1 MRNHPHLKKGTAL
14 TSVLSLGLIACLS
27 EGMSLRCLAIPPRD
41 VVEEMLS
48 QRSTTGG
55 SAGASAENGKQIEV
69 AIESPDEDEEDQ
81 PVHRKD
87 FAWLGVSTIEA
98 SDVLASQL
106 NLSPGAG
113 LVITYVSRGSPAS
126 RAGLQKHDV
135 LVEFDDQSL
144 VHPAQLRKLVRA
156 HKVGETIKVDYFRA
170 GKHQTASVTL
180 GKLAAH
186 LGASDE
192 EQKDLQQKLHDLQG
206 QLKDLHIDVAI
217 RDQMN
222 AARVAFNNFKFDNQ
236 KVQEEIRNGME
247 EARKA
252 LHEALKNSTN
262 ADSTLNPLR
271 KVIEDLAG
279 TSVAVGNNATVTVR
293 SSAKGARSLVNT
305 DDNGTIVIV
314 ANPTLHLTAHD
325 KKGKLLFDGEI
336 ESADQRD
343 KVPPEVWKRTEPLLD
358 KLNANQ
364 AEQQETKK

>member
-1 MRNHPHLKKGTAL
+1 MSNYLHLKKVTGW
-14 TSVLSLGLIACLS
+14 TSVFVVGLIAGLS
-27 EGMSLRCLAIPPRD
+27 EGISSRCFALPPRG

-55 SAGASAENGKQIEV
+55 SASASAENGNRVEV
-69 AIESPDEDEEDQ
+69 AIESPDGEDEDQ
-81 PVHRKD
+81 PVHAKD
-87 FAWLGVSTIEA
+87 FAWLGVSTTEA
-98 SDVLASQL
+98 SEVLASQL
-106 NLSPGAG
+106 NLSSGAG

-135 LVEFDDQSL
+135 LVEFDDQAL
-144 VHPAQLRKLVRA
+144 VHPTQLRKLVRA
-156 HKVGETIKVDYFRA
+156 HKVGDTVKVDYFRG
-170 GKHQTASVTL
+170 GKRQTASVTL

-192 EQKDLQQKLHDLQG
+192 DQKALQQKLHEIQG
-206 QLKDLHIDVAI
+206 QLKDLHIDLAI

-222 AARVAFNNFKFDNQ
+222 AARQAFNNFQIDNS

-252 LHEALKNSTN
+252 LHEALKSSTN

-271 KVIEDLAG
+271 KLIEDLAG
-279 TSVAVGNNATVTVR
+279 TSVTVGNNATVTVR
-293 SSAKGARSLVNT
+293 SAAKGARSLVNT
-305 DDNGTIVIV
+305 DDNGTLVIV

-343 KVPPEVWKRTEPLLD
+343 KVPHDVWKRTEPLLD
-358 KLNANQ
+358 KLNANH
-364 AEQQETKK
+364 AEEPETKE

>member
-1 MRNHPHLKKGTAL
+1 MPNYLPSKKMTGW
-14 TSVLSLGLIACLS
+14 TSFFALGLIACLNN
-27 EGMSLRCLAIPPRD
+27 GMSFKCFAIPPRD

-55 SAGASAENGKQIEV
+55 SATASAKTGNRVEV
-69 AIESPDEDEEDQ
+69 DIESPEEGDEDQ
-81 PVHRKD
+81 PAPRKD
-87 FAWLGVSTIEA
+87 FAWMGVSTTEA
-98 SDVLASQL
+98 ADVLASQL
-106 NLSPGAG
+106 NLSPGSG

-156 HKVGETIKVDYFRA
+156 HNVGDTIKVDYFRA
-170 GKHQTASVTL
+170 GKRLTASVTL

-192 EQKDLQQKLHDLQG
+192 DQKALQQKLHDLQG
-206 QLKDLHIDVAI
+206 QLKDLHIDAAI

-222 AARVAFNNFKFDNQ
+222 VAREAFNNFKFDNQ

-279 TSVAVGNNATVTVR
+279 TSVTVGNNASVTVR
-293 SSAKGARSLVNT
+293 SSAKNARSLVNT

-343 KVPPEVWKRTEPLLD
+343 KVPLDVWKRTEPLLE
-358 KLNANQ
+358 KLNADHVQ
-364 AEQQETKK
+364 AKQ

>member
-1 MRNHPHLKKGTAL
+1 MRNYLHLGKMTGWSSLFA
-14 TSVLSLGLIACLS
+14 LGLIASLS
-27 EGMSLRCLAIPPRD
+27 PAISVTCLAIPPRD

-55 SAGASAENGKQIEV
+55 SASASAENGNRVEV
-69 AIESPDEDEEDQ
+69 AIESPEEGEEDQ
-81 PVHRKD
+81 PAHHKD

-106 NLSPGAG
+106 NLTPGAG
-113 LVITYVSRGSPAS
+113 LVITYVSHSSPAS

-135 LVEFDDQSL
+135 LVGFDDQSL
-144 VHPAQLRKLVRA
+144 VHPAQLRKMVRA
-156 HKVGETIKVDYFRA
+156 QKVGDTIKVDYFRA
-170 GKHQTASVTL
+170 GKQQTASVTL

-192 EQKDLQQKLHDLQG
+192 DQKALQQKLHDLQG
-206 QLKDLHIDVAI
+206 QLKDLHIDAAI
-217 RDQMN
+217 RDQMS
-222 AARVAFNNFKFDNQ
+222 AAREAFNNFKFDNQ

-262 ADSTLNPLR
+262 VDSTLNPLR

-279 TSVAVGNNATVTVR
+279 TSVAVGNNASVTVR

-305 DDNGTIVIV
+305 DDNGTIIIV

-336 ESADQRD
+336 ESADQRN
-343 KVPPEVWKRTEPLLD
+343 KVPRDVWKRAEPLLD